1 MGGEQQAIEAYK
13 LEVGGVPEVGVA
25 VQRSLEQR
33 PPGARKRRRAGGA
46 TAGHLCLP
54 TAASASL
61 AAARFREKRRWVR
74 INGPDLFDSCGVGPT
89 RQ

>member
-33 PPGARKRRRAGGA
+33 PPGARKRRRA
-46 TAGHLCLP
+46 TAGHLCSP
-54 TAASASL
+54 PRVFAKS
-61 AAARFREKRRWVR
+61 
-74 INGPDLFDSCGVGPT
+74 GGGCGLTDQICSTPVGWAL
-89 RQ
+89 RVSDY